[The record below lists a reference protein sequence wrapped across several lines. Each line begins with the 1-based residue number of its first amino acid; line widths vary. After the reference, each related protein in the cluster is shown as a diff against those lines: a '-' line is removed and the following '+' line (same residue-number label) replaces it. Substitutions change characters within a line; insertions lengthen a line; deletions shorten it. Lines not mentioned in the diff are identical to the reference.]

1 MIESQRLLT
10 HLNNKL
16 DKLSDLN
23 ADNYSA
29 QIRLG
34 IALNA
39 VKYDLAMQYRDTY
52 KQVKELK
59 LKLRK

>member
-16 DKLSDLN
+16 EKLSDLR
-23 ADNYSA
+23 ADSYSA
-29 QIRLG
+29 QLRLG
-34 IALNA
+34 VSLNA
-39 VKYDLAMQYRDTY
+39 AKYDLAMQYRDTY